1 MAKRDEFTVDV
12 FEKLGV
18 LSVSVKGWS
27 KELRRVSWNGNDTKF
42 DIRSWHANGEKEDY
56 SKGITLTDDEAKLL
70 IKALAKYFKE
80 NDEDT
85 SFEKD
90 DCVDYTEEYLQ
101 KYGILNKN

>member
-42 DIRSWHANGEKEDY
+42 DIRSWHANGEEENY

-70 IKALAKYFKE
+70 IEALVKYFM
-80 NDEDT
+80 
-85 SFEKD
+85 D
-90 DCVDYTEEYLQ
+90 DCVDYTEDYLS
-101 KYGILNKN
+101 KYEKTE